1 MSFFESISEA
11 VEATISGEAIDREH
25 TLCYRCLITHH
36 TKPTSSTLA
45 VITSVIHIRAI
56 IVIIS
61 SLIIES
67 GVYQRMI
74 AVM

>member
-1 MSFFESISEA
+1 MVYGEA
-11 VEATISGEAIDREH
+11 VEATTSGEAIVSEH

-36 TKPTSSTLA
+36 TRPRSSTLA

-56 IVIIS
+56 IALIS
-61 SLIIES
+61 SLIIEH